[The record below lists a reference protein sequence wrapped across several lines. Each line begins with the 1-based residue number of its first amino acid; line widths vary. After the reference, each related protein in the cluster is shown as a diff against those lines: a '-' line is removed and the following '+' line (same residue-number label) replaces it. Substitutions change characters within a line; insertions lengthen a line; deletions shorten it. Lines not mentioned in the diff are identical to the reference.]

1 MHLSSFAVAALLAVL
16 FAGSPPAGYQ
26 PAAGYGTSAVGQ
38 PEPVA
43 YEAEVRPKPPPKHD
57 RKKNNYT
64 KSNSPQWKS
73 FQPYRDD
80 IKTNGKSG
88 RDRRYYTWDHR
99 HNEIE
104 EWDHNGEHLGS
115 MDPGTGERIK
125 PGKRDRNIKK
135 RIK

>member
-1 MHLSSFAVAALLAVL
+1 MHLRSFTVAALLAVL

-38 PEPVA
+38 PQTVA
-43 YEAEVRPKPPPKHD
+43 YEAEGRPKPPPKRD

-80 IKTNGKSG
+80 IKTNGK
-88 RDRRYYTWDHR
+88 
-99 HNEIE
+99 EPE
-104 EWDHNGEHLGS
+104 
-115 MDPGTGERIK
+115 
-125 PGKRDRNIKK
+125 
-135 RIK
+135 